1 MKALNKLKKYL
12 LDSTL
17 LLSWRR
23 VIQLWQ
29 PMFAWLLIVSI
40 FIGIIL
46 TPISSTLLSMQIF
59 RGGQLVVSNMELI
72 SWLQSPS
79 GIGYI
84 LLALILIMMGIIIRY
99 AGIFQI
105 ISDVREG
112 YKTSVFH
119 TFLILLGR
127 IPTLA
132 KLCLFAVSAM
142 LFLLVFLIV
151 GIYVI
156 YLLFLGEHDINYY
169 LSAQPAEWYHT
180 IIVTIGWCLIWFAA
194 AFYLVIRSIMTIPAY
209 LHGYKSLRKAF
220 LRSWYL
226 AKDRS
231 ARFFRLIII
240 SAGIWLLATLILD
253 AALYLVASLLIRL
266 VAALSIS
273 LRLIVLTSG
282 FYLLVSVIVGTIVS
296 FLGFSFVS
304 TLITKY
310 YYDDTDLHS
319 AAPIAPKIRE
329 MRMQTVEKLSPLIKL
344 RYLIPISAILLIG
357 SIILSGI
364 MLDRIPELQDVKIA
378 AHRGGPPPAPENTL
392 AALELA
398 IEQGADYSEID
409 VQFTRDKRIVVV
421 HDVDLMRVARDPRRI
436 SQVRYRDIAHLVQI
450 PNDGTDP
457 AERKIA
463 TLQDFI
469 ERAEDRIKL
478 MIELKYYN
486 SEPDLA
492 DEVVR
497 LVNESNLEEE
507 IMIMSLRMNP
517 LQRVRELND
526 RIKTGF
532 VSAITLGDMKQL
544 PVDVLIINHRNIS
557 PTTIRRARANN
568 MEVYGWTV
576 NSADSIAEMIELGVD
591 GIITDYPGLA
601 SRVRDELFEMSKAER
616 LLLRFR
622 KLLLTE
628 DESIASF

>member
-1 MKALNKLKKYL
+1 MKLLDRFKKYL
-12 LDSTL
+12 LDTTL

-23 VIQLWQ
+23 VIHLWQ

-40 FIGIIL
+40 FIGIII
-46 TPISSTLLSMQIF
+46 TPISSALLSMQFF
-59 RGGQLVVSNMELI
+59 RGGQLVVSNLELL
-72 SWLQSPS
+72 SWLQSPQ
-79 GIGYI
+79 GIAYL
-84 LLALILIMMGIIIRY
+84 LLALILIMMGMIIRY

-105 ISDVREG
+105 ISDAREG
-112 YKTSVFH
+112 YKTNLFH
-119 TFLILLGR
+119 VLLILLGR

-132 KLCLFAVSAM
+132 KLCFFGVIAM
-142 LFLLVFLIV
+142 LLLLFLLVV
-151 GIYVI
+151 GCYVI

-169 LSAQPAEWYHT
+169 LSAQPAELYHA
-180 IIVTIGWCLIWFAA
+180 IIVASVWFIIWFIA
-194 AFYLVIRSIMTIPAY
+194 AFYMVIRSVMTIPAY
-209 LHGYKSLRKAF
+209 LDGYKSLRKAF

-231 ARFFRLIII
+231 AKFFRLIII
-240 SAGIWLLATLILD
+240 SSGVWLLVSLLLD
-253 AALYLVASLLIRL
+253 AVLYLVASLSIRL

-282 FYLLVSVIVGTIVS
+282 FYLLVSVIIGAVVS

-310 YYDDTDLHS
+310 YYDDTNLHS

-329 MRMQTVEKLSPLIKL
+329 MRMQTIRRLSTVIRLKILVPL
-344 RYLIPISAILLIG
+344 STVLLFG
-357 SIILSGI
+357 SIIISGI
-364 MLDRIPELQDVKIA
+364 MLERIPELQEVKIA

-409 VQFTRDKRIVVV
+409 VQFTRDKKIVVV
-421 HDVDLMRVARDPRRI
+421 HDADLMRVTRDSRRV

-450 PNDGTDP
+450 PDDGTDP
-457 AERKIA
+457 SERKIA
-463 TLQDFI
+463 TLKDFI

-486 SEPDLA
+486 SISNLA

-497 LVNESNLEEE
+497 IVQENKIDEEV
-507 IMIMSLRMNP
+507 IVMSLRMDP
-517 LQRVRELND
+517 LQRVRELDD

-532 VSAITLGDMKQL
+532 VSAVTLGDMKQL
-544 PVDVLIINHRNIS
+544 PVDALIINYRNIS
-557 PTTIRRARANN
+557 PTTVRRARANN
-568 MEVYGWTV
+568 MEVYAWTV
-576 NSADSIAEMIELGVD
+576 NSADTIAEMIELGVD
-591 GIITDYPGLA
+591 GIITDYPELA
-601 SRVRDELFEMSKAER
+601 SIVRNELAEMSKVER

-622 KLLLTE
+622 KFLLTE
-628 DESIASF
+628 DETITSF